1 MIKEYFSEL
10 SIPETGVCVNGV
22 SLEREILG
30 YMTSE
35 IKGRDDI
42 SASIEEMEVGKSDG
56 TKMKN
61 KKIES
66 KDITLAFNLVGETKA
81 EYLNLKTRLKT
92 LLMTKC
98 EKQKLLD
105 MNGVN
110 LLDGISD
117 DETVIGGYPE
127 SSSFSYG
134 KSYTTNNVM
143 YSDKYVLS
151 FDIKSTVDKDATSIY
166 IRADN
171 ENNFTSVTTSQGWTN
186 NSDKY
191 LSTGHARIVCSTVW
205 TRVNVYYTKSTGKDT
220 IPKTIEMCRRYK
232 GAGTGIISV
241 RNVKMEIGS
250 KETFRFPSPND
261 LNIDE
266 NEDNEIKV
274 VFKDEPH
281 IYRKCTVSGITFEE
295 LNTSGDNCYASS
307 GEITLRLSDPFKYGV
322 VEKTAIPTV
331 DENKT
336 FVIDYEGNY
345 KTYPTFE
352 ITNNSDNGYIG
363 FVNERGNIL
372 QIGNPEEVDGEDY
385 KANETLATVNS
396 ISNNAGTSNSICYI
410 PPHRTYITGGQQQY
424 VSGNLQIKT
433 KPSNSSSQ
441 NWNVALKTFEIPT
454 DSNGV
459 KGCKNFYC
467 YMNHW
472 FETGLNGQT
481 GIQTISFIDSTNNVI
496 AGCCIFKND
505 MVGNTAVFEMWANNK
520 VVKNFTFIPS
530 YSDQQNPFNYGRGH
544 NDILKEGGKLRF
556 FWWGSYYSFNFP
568 ELKDKEVVKIQ
579 VMFGQYGDRNLSNQ
593 YVTRNYIR
601 KIDFSKMQ
609 VDKWKNVP
617 NKFANGEVITINTAN
632 GEIIDKGIP
641 NPSLGSIANE
651 WESFYLKPGINQ
663 INCLNSKWVTT
674 EPNFK
679 IKYREVYL

>member
-66 KDITLAFNLVGETKA
+66 KDITLTFNLVGETKA

-110 LLDGISD
+110 LLDGISG
-117 DETVIGGYPE
+117 DEVVIGGYPE
-127 SSSFSYG
+127 SDSLSYG

-151 FDIKSTVDKDATSIY
+151 FDIKSTVDKDVTAIY
-166 IRADN
+166 IIADN
-171 ENNFTSVTTSQGWTN
+171 ENNITAVETSQGWKN
-186 NSDKY
+186 
-191 LSTGHARIVCSTVW
+191 TGNELRVGYARIVADTTW
-205 TRVNVYYTKSTGKDT
+205 TRVNVYYTKSTGSDT
-220 IPKTIEMCRRYK
+220 IPKRIEMCRRYK
-232 GAGTGIISV
+232 GAGTGIISI

-274 VFKDEPH
+274 IFKDEPH
-281 IYRKCTVSGITFEE
+281 IYRKCTVSGITFGEI
-295 LNTSGDNCYASS
+295 NTAGDNCYASS

-322 VEKTAIPTV
+322 VEKTVTPTV

-336 FVIDYEGNY
+336 FVIDYDGNY

-363 FVNERGNIL
+363 FINERGNIL

-396 ISNNAGTSNSICYI
+396 ISNNAGTSDSICYI
-410 PPHRTYITGGQQQY
+410 PPHRTYITGGKQQY

-441 NWNVALKTFEIPT
+441 NWNVALKTFKIPA

-467 YMNHW
+467 YINHW

-496 AGCCIFKND
+496 AGYCIFKND

-520 VVKNFTFIPS
+520 VIKTIPFIPS

-544 NDILKEGGKLRF
+544 NDILKEGEKLRF

-579 VMFGQYGDRNLSNQ
+579 VMFGQYGDRNLTNQ

-609 VDKWKNVP
+609 VDKWRNVP
-617 NKFANGEVITINTAN
+617 NKFSNGEVITINTAN

-651 WESFYLKPGINQ
+651 WENFYLKPGINQ

>member
-117 DETVIGGYPE
+117 DEVVIGGYPE
-127 SSSFSYG
+127 SSNYSRG

-151 FDIKSTVDKDATSIY
+151 FDIKSTVDKDVTSIY
-166 IRADN
+166 IRANN
-171 ENNFTSVTTSQGWTN
+171 EDNFTSVTTSQGWTN
-186 NSDKY
+186 PGKDLTIGY
-191 LSTGHARIVCSTVW
+191 TRIVCSTVW
-205 TRVNVYYTKSTGKDT
+205 TRVNVYYTKSTGSDT

-232 GAGTGIISV
+232 GAGTGIISI

-266 NEDNEIKV
+266 NKDNEIKV
-274 VFKDEPH
+274 IFKDEPH

-396 ISNNAGTSNSICYI
+396 ISNNAGTSDSICYI
-410 PPHRTYITGGQQQY
+410 PPHRTYITGGKQQY

-441 NWNVALKTFEIPT
+441 NWNVALKTFEIPA

-467 YMNHW
+467 YINHW

-496 AGCCIFKND
+496 AGYCIYKND

-520 VVKNFTFIPS
+520 VIKIIPFIPS
-530 YSDQQNPFNYGRGH
+530 YSDYQNPFNYGRGH
-544 NDILKEGGKLRF
+544 NDILKEGEKLRF
-556 FWWGSYYSFNFP
+556 FWWGGYHSFNFP
-568 ELKDKEVVKIQ
+568 ELKDKEAVKIQ
-579 VMFGQYGDRNLSNQ
+579 VMFGQYGDRNLTNQ

-609 VDKWKNVP
+609 VDKWRNVP
-617 NKFANGEVITINTAN
+617 NKFSNREVITINTAN